1 MTPLIYFLQ
10 RYLLVIGILSCSLLN
25 YAQSPGYVWGRA
37 ISSSSYLNL
46 GYSVVDAPGNVYMAG
61 AFADV
66 VDFDP
71 GPATSNLTSVGDA
84 DAFIC
89 KLNTSGNLVWAI
101 QLGGTGAD
109 TAEYVTV
116 DALGNVY
123 VTGSFSGTVDFDPGP
138 GLAALTA
145 QAGTDAFVAKY
156 DAAGNYVWATSF
168 AESDNSTGKAV
179 GVDGTGNVYVT
190 GNFSGLILFT
200 NGLSYTSL
208 GGNDVFICKLNAAG
222 GLIWGDRIGGSS
234 IDNASG
240 IVADATGNVYACG
253 NFQNGTIDLDP
264 GPDSTNYLAGTPIVY
279 LVKLND
285 TGGLV
290 WAIRSFVQTANDL
303 KMAATGNLYLIGGL
317 AGIVDLD
324 PGPGT
329 MNVGQPFTSNSYFW
343 ELTGD
348 GAYVLGKAYLGV
360 GTAGNARSV
369 NVDVIGNIY
378 TAGGTGD
385 FNKWDKNGTPLWLY
399 SYGFNN
405 TCIAI
410 GTDGLQN
417 AYTAGNFHFMIDLD
431 PGIDTAII
439 RTNVTYG
446 IFANKLAQSAGGSL
460 PLTWLNLEGHLNSQ
474 QQSTLS
480 FTVNEN
486 NVARYTV
493 EKSMEGTTFSTVAS
507 LQSKGNGTHNYVYTE
522 PTALQ
527 QTAWYRIQQTD
538 IDEHSGYSAV
548 IRLVAGKVR
557 VSATVFPVPAS
568 GQVTLQITGEELL
581 HTKAVLVDI
590 KGIQVRSMLI
600 NDYNMPVDLHNLPAG
615 LYILQL
621 ANGSSLKIM
630 KQE

>member
-1 MTPLIYFLQ
+1 MTPQNLMLQ
-10 RYLLVIGILSCSLLN
+10 RSLLTISILSCSLLN
-25 YAQSPGYVWGRA
+25 YAQAPGYVWGRTL
-37 ISSSSYLNL
+37 SSNSYLSL
-46 GYSVVDAPGNVYMAG
+46 SYSVVDAPGNVYMAG

-66 VDFDP
+66 VDVDP
-71 GPATSNLTSVGDA
+71 GPGISTLTSAGDV
-84 DAFIC
+84 DAFVC
-89 KLNTSGNLVWAI
+89 KLNTSGNLEWAI

-116 DALGNVY
+116 DAPGNVY

-138 GLAALTA
+138 GSAALTA

-156 DAAGNYVWATSF
+156 DAAGNYSWAVSF
-168 AESDNSTGKAV
+168 AESDNSTGKSV
-179 GVDGTGNVYVT
+179 GVDVAGNVYVT
-190 GNFSGLILFT
+190 GNFSGLISFT
-200 NGLSYTSL
+200 NGSSYTSL

-222 GLIWGDRIGGSS
+222 GLIWGERIGGPS
-234 IDNASG
+234 IDNAGG
-240 IVADATGNVYACG
+240 IVSDATGNVYACG

-264 GPDSTNYLAGTPIVY
+264 GPDSANYLAGTPIVY

-285 TGGLV
+285 TGSLV

-303 KMAATGNLYLIGGL
+303 KIDATGTLYLAGAL

-329 MNVGQPFTSNSYFW
+329 KNVGQPRTSNSYFW

-348 GAYVLGKAYLGV
+348 GAYVLGEAYLGI
-360 GTAGNARSV
+360 GTAAGARSA
-369 NVDVIGNIY
+369 NVDVFGNIY

-385 FNKWDKNGTPLWLY
+385 FNKWDKNGSPLWLY
-399 SYGFNN
+399 TYGFYN

-431 PGIDTAII
+431 PGYDTAIV

-446 IFANKLAQSAGGSL
+446 IFANKLAQAAGGSL
-460 PLTWLNLEGHLNSQ
+460 PLTWLNLDGHLNNQ

-480 FTVNEN
+480 FTVNEE
-486 NVARYTV
+486 NVKGYAV
-493 EKSMEGTTFSTVAS
+493 EKSMDGTTFSAIAS
-507 LQSKGNGTHNYVYTE
+507 LQSKGTGTHNYVYTE

-527 QTAWYRIQQTD
+527 QTAWYRILQTD
-538 IDEHSGYSAV
+538 IDGRSGYSAV
-548 IRLVAGKVR
+548 IRLVAGKAR

-568 GQVTLQITGEELL
+568 RQVTLQITGEELL

-600 NDYNMPVDLHNLPAG
+600 TDYNTPIDLHNLCGG